1 LLPSDKP
8 TQQADDLI
16 NRDLIRACE
25 DGQRK
30 ARLAFLLSKGADIE
44 YRSHMNCTPLHH
56 AAYSGS
62 VEAVEF
68 LIDAGAD
75 INAYDEYWGVPLGF
89 AIVGRRM
96 DIVKLLLEH
105 KASVNTHCGVL
116 GSPAH
121 AACAARDMDVL
132 RLLCDHGACLKTVRF
147 TGLAIWPILVD
158 GKGRAHS
165 TVGQN
170 CSPGGLAVVLGN
182 LEAVRYCLDS
192 PQGLSLGEPWRHIRD
207 DWLPSSRVEGSQP
220 LDLVVTNHLREG
232 NSTLA
237 MLAASNLDVGM
248 LDLLLSKGADAAA
261 MDTSYFD
268 GFNAIFH
275 AVNSEK
281 NCDGN
286 PGALVACVRSLQRYG
301 ASIDAQDNK
310 GATPLM
316 KAVEWHQDSHNIVR
330 TLLDLGASID
340 VVEQEGNCAL
350 MLASVDTAELLCAR
364 RADIHLATSRGT
376 AFSLAEND
384 KRQVLLRHGAI
395 PTPMLDV
402 SVPDKGKVINA
413 SLKGRSDRVESMT
426 L

>member
-1 LLPSDKP
+1 LQPSDASK
-8 TQQADDLI
+8 QQVDDTV
-16 NRDLIRACE
+16 NEDLIRACE

-75 INAYDEYWGVPLGF
+75 INAYDKIWGVPLSF

-105 KASVNTHCGVL
+105 KANVNTDCGSL

-121 AACAARDMDVL
+121 AACAARDMGIL
-132 RLLCDHGACLKTVRF
+132 RLLVDHGASLASVRF
-147 TGLAIWPILVD
+147 TGLNIWSIVLD
-158 GKGRAHS
+158 GKGIAHS
-165 TVGQN
+165 TVGQH

-192 PQGLSLGEPWRHIRD
+192 PQGLSLDEPWRHIRD
-207 DWLPSSRVEGSQP
+207 DWLPSSRVEGTQI
-220 LDLVVTNHLREG
+220 LDLVVANHLREG
-232 NSTLA
+232 KSTLV
-237 MLAASNLDVGM
+237 MLAASNLDADM
-248 LDLLLSKGADAAA
+248 LDLLLSKGADAAT
-261 MDTSYFD
+261 MDTSYYD
-268 GFNAIFH
+268 GFNAVFH

-281 NCDGN
+281 NRDGSQ
-286 PGALVACVRSLQRYG
+286 GALAACLRILQRYG

-316 KAVEWHQDSHNIVR
+316 KAVEWHQNSHNVVG
-330 TLLDLGASID
+330 TLLDVGASID
-340 VVEQEGNCAL
+340 VVDQEGNSAL
-350 MLASVDTAELLCAR
+350 MRASVATAELLCVR
-364 RADIHLATSRGT
+364 GADVNLTTSRGT
-376 AFSLAEND
+376 AFSLADND

-395 PTPMLDV
+395 PTPFPDAAA
-402 SVPDKGKVINA
+402 PDKVKSRKRKSKGK
-413 SLKGRSDRVESMT
+413 KRSG
-426 L
+426 

>member
-1 LLPSDKP
+1 LVPSDAPK
-8 TQQADDLI
+8 QQADDPV
-16 NRDLIRACE
+16 NQDLIRACG

-62 VEAVEF
+62 AEAVDF

-75 INAYDEYWGVPLGF
+75 INAYDKYWGVPLGL

-105 KASVNTHCGVL
+105 KANVNTDCGIL

-121 AACAARDMDVL
+121 AACAVRDMGFL
-132 RLLCDHGACLKTVRF
+132 RLLCDHGASLKTVRF
-147 TGLAIWPILVD
+147 TGLAIWPILVE
-158 GKGRAHS
+158 GKGWAHS
-165 TVGQN
+165 IVGQY

-192 PQGLSLGEPWRHIRD
+192 PQGLTLDEPWRHIRE
-207 DWLPSSRVEGSQP
+207 DWLPSSEPDPSQR
-220 LDLVVTNHLREG
+220 LDLVAANHLREG
-232 NSTLA
+232 KSTLV
-237 MLAASNLDVGM
+237 MLAASNLDVDM

-281 NCDGN
+281 NRDGN
-286 PGALVACVRSLQRYG
+286 PGALAACVKSLQRYG

-310 GATPLM
+310 GVTPLM
-316 KAVEWHQDSHNIVR
+316 KAVEWYQDSHNVVG

-340 VVEQEGNCAL
+340 VVDQEGNSAL
-350 MLASVDTAELLCAR
+350 MRASVATAQLLRAR
-364 RADIHLATSRGT
+364 GADVNLATSRGT